1 MGQIGGAKVDQVAIF
16 DNEKEKEV
24 AELLKSATST
34 PSKRAM
40 LVGLLYG
47 LEMRVETQVDQEKT
61 A

>member
-1 MGQIGGAKVDQVAIF
+1 MEEVKVATFEVED
-16 DNEKEKEV
+16 KEV

-34 PSKRAM
+34 PNKRAM

-47 LEMRVETQVDQEKT
+47 LEMRVETQEQEKT